1 MCVLALAI
9 TTSTLP
15 PTPPFSRIALEC
27 YRKLALLAT
36 CYYLLSQPL
45 PPLTQNTTLD
55 CYRKLALLFLPIVR
69 SKWFYNPTQSPRI
82 NF

>member
-45 PPLTQNTTLD
+45 SPPHPE
-55 CYRKLALLFLPIVR
+55 YH
-69 SKWFYNPTQSPRI
+69 S
-82 NF
+82 